1 MVQAGERHGGVVEAD
16 IGALV
21 KEMAVVTALHIRSD
35 ERLHLILGEAEALDA
50 LLYQTLSC
58 EAGRYVLSAV

>member
-1 MVQAGERHGGVVEAD
+1 
-16 IGALV
+16 
-21 KEMAVVTALHIRSD
+21 MAVVTALHIRSD